1 MQQLKRE
8 GITLFY
14 EEAGKGAPP
23 IVLVHGL
30 AGDHTFMT
38 PQFEHF
44 RRTHRVVSV
53 DLRGHGQSEQPQQ
66 EYTIAGFADDLAWL
80 CRELGT
86 YKPVLIGHSLG
97 GMIVLD
103 LAARYPEVPAAMVA
117 LDATIVP
124 PAGTDAWLQ
133 PVTQGLRTPAYQE
146 VLRQF
151 MELNFAPTD
160 DPQRKARIVDQM
172 ASAPQH
178 VVASAWEGMLAWD
191 SATAAAAC
199 KVPVLYIDTGT
210 PNADLL
216 RFHELCPQLVI
227 GKTVGSGHF
236 LELEVPEQVNAM
248 IDRFLSITLSPST
261 TTVQAGATEQTA
273 Q

>member
-1 MQQLKRE
+1 
-8 GITLFY
+8 
-14 EEAGKGAPP
+14 
-23 IVLVHGL
+23 
-30 AGDHTFMT
+30 
-38 PQFEHF
+38 
-44 RRTHRVVSV
+44 
-53 DLRGHGQSEQPQQ
+53 
-66 EYTIAGFADDLAWL
+66 
-80 CRELGT
+80 
-86 YKPVLIGHSLG
+86 
-97 GMIVLD
+97 MIVLD

-160 DPQRKARIVDQM
+160 DPQRKARLVDQM
-172 ASAPQH
+172 VSAPQQ
-178 VVASAWEGMLAWD
+178 VVVSTWDSMFAWD
-191 SATAAAAC
+191 SAAAAAAC

-216 RFHELCPQLVI
+216 RFHELCPQLII

-248 IDRFLSITLSPST
+248 IDRFLAITLSPSPAS
-261 TTVQAGATEQTA
+261 VQAGSTS
-273 Q
+273 

>member
-1 MQQLKRE
+1 MQQLKRD
-8 GITLFY
+8 GIALCY

-23 IVLVHGL
+23 ILLVHGL

-44 RRTHRVVSV
+44 RRSHRVVSV

-80 CRELGT
+80 CRELGI

-97 GMIVLD
+97 GMIALD
-103 LAARYPEVPAAMVA
+103 LAARYPEVPAAVVA

-124 PAGTDAWLQ
+124 PAGTDIWLQ
-133 PVTQGLRTPAYQE
+133 PVTQGLRTPAYRE

-151 MELNFAPTD
+151 LEGNFAPTD
-160 DPQRKARIVDQM
+160 DPQRKARLVDQM
-172 ASAPQH
+172 VAAPQQ
-178 VVASAWEGMLAWD
+178 VVVSTWDGMFAWE

-199 KVPVLYIDTGT
+199 QVPVLYIDTGT

-216 RFHELCPQLVI
+216 RFHELCPQLVV
-227 GKTVGSGHF
+227 GKAVGSGHF
-236 LELEVPEQVNAM
+236 LELEVPEQVHAM
-248 IDRFLSITLSPST
+248 IDRFLAITWSPST
-261 TTVQAGATEQTA
+261 ATGQTGAPAQTA

>member
-1 MQQLKRE
+1 MQQLKRD
-8 GITLFY
+8 GIALFY

-23 IVLVHGL
+23 VLLVHGL

-38 PQFEHF
+38 PQFEYF
-44 RRTHRVVSV
+44 RRSHRVVSV
-53 DLRGHGQSEQPQQ
+53 DLRGHGQSEQPPQ

-80 CRELGT
+80 CRELGV

-103 LAARYPEVPAAMVA
+103 LAARYPDVPAAMVA

-124 PAGTDAWLQ
+124 PPGTDAWLQ
-133 PVTQGLRTPAYQE
+133 PVTQGLRTPAYRE

-151 MELNFAPTD
+151 LELSFAPTD
-160 DPQRKARIVDQM
+160 DPQRKARLVDQM
-172 ASAPQH
+172 VSAPQH
-178 VVASAWEGMLAWD
+178 VVVSTWDGMFAWD
-191 SATAAAAC
+191 STSAAATC
-199 KVPVLYIDTGT
+199 KVPALYIDTGT
-210 PNADLL
+210 PNADLQ
-216 RFHELCPQLVI
+216 RFGELCPQLVI

-248 IDRFLSITLSPST
+248 IERFLAITLLAAPAA
-261 TTVQAGATEQTA
+261 VQMGAASQTA

>member
-1 MQQLKRE
+1 MQQLKRN
-8 GITLFY
+8 GIALFY

-23 IVLVHGL
+23 ILLVHGL

-44 RRTHRVVSV
+44 RRSHRVVSV

-103 LAARYPEVPAAMVA
+103 LAARYPDVPAAIVA
-117 LDATIVP
+117 LDAIIVP

-133 PVTQGLRTPAYQE
+133 PVTQGLRTPAYRE

-151 MELNFAPTD
+151 MELSFAPTD
-160 DPQRKARIVDQM
+160 DPQRKARLVDQM
-172 ASAPQH
+172 VSAPQQ
-178 VVASAWEGMLAWD
+178 VVVSTWDGMFAWD

-199 KVPVLYIDTGT
+199 KAPVLYIDTGT
-210 PNADLL
+210 PNADLP
-216 RFHELCPQLVI
+216 RFHELCLQLVI

-248 IDRFLSITLSPST
+248 IDRFLIITSPPSPAS
-261 TTVQAGATEQTA
+261 VQAGASA
-273 Q
+273 QPAR

>member
-1 MQQLKRE
+1 MQQLKRD
-8 GITLFY
+8 GIALCY

-23 IVLVHGL
+23 ILLVHGL

-53 DLRGHGQSEQPQQ
+53 DLRGHGQSEKPQQ

-80 CRELGT
+80 CRELGL

-103 LAARYPEVPAAMVA
+103 LAARYPDVPVAIVA

-124 PAGTDAWLQ
+124 PAGTEAWLQ
-133 PVTQGLRTPAYQE
+133 PVTQGLRTPAYRE

-160 DPQRKARIVDQM
+160 DPQRKARLVDQM

-178 VVASAWEGMLAWD
+178 GRACSPGTVPQRLQPVRCPCSILTLERRTPICSASTNFVHSSSLARP
-191 SATAAAAC
+191 SG
-199 KVPVLYIDTGT
+199 PGISSS
-210 PNADLL
+210 L
-216 RFHELCPQLVI
+216 RCPS
-227 GKTVGSGHF
+227 KSM
-236 LELEVPEQVNAM
+236 P
-248 IDRFLSITLSPST
+248 
-261 TTVQAGATEQTA
+261 
-273 Q
+273 

>member
-1 MQQLKRE
+1 MQQLKRN
-8 GITLFY
+8 GIALFY

-23 IVLVHGL
+23 ILLVHGL

-38 PQFEHF
+38 PQFEHY
-44 RRTHRVVSV
+44 RSTHRVVSM
-53 DLRGHGQSEQPQQ
+53 DLRGHGQSEKPQQ

-80 CRELGT
+80 CRELGI

-117 LDATIVP
+117 LDATIV
-124 PAGTDAWLQ
+124 
-133 PVTQGLRTPAYQE
+133 TQGLRTPAYRE

-248 IDRFLSITLSPST
+248 IDRFLAIALSQSAT
-261 TTVQAGATEQTA
+261 IIQAGATSQTA

>member
-1 MQQLKRE
+1 MQQLKRN
-8 GITLFY
+8 GIALFY

-23 IVLVHGL
+23 ILLVHGL
-30 AGDHTFMT
+30 AGDHTLMT

-44 RRTHRVVSV
+44 GRTHRVVSV
-53 DLRGHGQSEQPQQ
+53 DLRGHGQSDKPQQ

-80 CRELGT
+80 CRELGV

-103 LAARYPEVPAAMVA
+103 LAARYPDVPAAIVA

-151 MELNFAPTD
+151 LELNFAPTD
-160 DPQRKARIVDQM
+160 DPQRKARLVDQM
-172 ASAPQH
+172 ASAPQQ
-178 VVASAWEGMLAWD
+178 VVVSTWDGMFAWD
-191 SATAAAAC
+191 SASAAAAC

-210 PNADLL
+210 PNADLQ

-248 IDRFLSITLSPST
+248 IDRFLATALPAAPA
-261 TTVQAGATEQTA
+261 TVQEGAVSQIA
-273 Q
+273 L